1 MTGDKWV
8 KMTAD
13 EYVEYRRGRVANETA
28 YREGY
33 DRGYEDACSRLR
45 KSPEEAEMEN
55 DEN

>member
-13 EYVEYRRGRVANETA
+13 EYMEYRRGRVANETA

-33 DRGYEDACSRLR
+33 GQGIRGRLKPPAQVSRGCGDGER
-45 KSPEEAEMEN
+45 
-55 DEN
+55 